1 MSSSS
6 IYQNKNKIYNK
17 SKLRKWPKGF
27 VIKVKTKKRKK
38 VWSGLKIREKVS
50 SIAQNGNEIIPKS
63 GP

>member
-27 VIKVKTKKRKK
+27 VIKVKTKKRKI
-38 VWSGLKIREKVS
+38 VWSGSKIREKVS
-50 SIAQNGNEIIPKS
+50 SIAQNGSEIIPKS